1 MPAAASGNSITA
13 APFDDVPQK
22 EYIDALRAQRAADEA
37 REQLLQKKS
46 REEYKLAQATL
57 ARALNRLRAKDHQ
70 HRFGR

>member
-1 MPAAASGNSITA
+1 MIKIEDNDVLVLVDAAER
-13 APFDDVPQK
+13 PED
-22 EYIDALRAQRAADEA
+22 IDALRAQRAADEA

-70 HRFGR
+70 HMIGR